1 MYSPRTSSWLRLDEE
16 TRRRLLDR
24 AIRELARR
32 SFTGSMI
39 YFGTIAA
46 VPFASPVLREHPM
59 FTILA
64 LASTFAAGLT
74 RIAAARHLMR
84 TPSPEGFWVRT
95 FETAVLAT
103 VAPWGAFCALTL
115 FLYGDAWPS
124 IYLLIAG
131 AALSGG
137 AITALAPHL
146 WLGTWALLLLIL
158 PSGICGFL
166 LGTAGSRVLAVSAC
180 VYLAYLLA
188 QLSLTSKAYWK
199 AATTPA
205 LDAMLSRRAASW
217 SEGRFQ
223 TLFEDAP
230 SGIYLASRDGK
241 LEMAN
246 GALAQM
252 LGYSGADQVAGRNLK
267 TFSPDSD
274 LELMAAAIEE
284 RGSVTGWESDW
295 RRSDGTQIRVR
306 ESVRAVHSGADSPFS
321 LLGIVED
328 VTERFAADQAR
339 RQLVE
344 ILESTSDLV
353 ERIAATGETLYLNR
367 ASRKLLNATKE
378 REDRDVGGRA
388 SPESVWNRAGD
399 EELRRDRLRSAD
411 EEGIWQGESWL
422 HGADGKPIPVS
433 QVIISHRSSDG
444 STNSYSIISRDISA
458 MREAQEALRE
468 TGEQLFQ
475 AQRLESLGRL
485 AGGIAH
491 DFNNLLTVIMGHAS
505 VLEPAM
511 QDTRYREG
519 IAAISS
525 ASARAADLTRQL
537 LAFGRKQVLS
547 RGIVDVKEVV
557 RGAERLL
564 RRLIGA
570 RIELILR
577 LTEEPQTVISDAA
590 QLEQVLV
597 NLILNARDAMPR
609 GGLATIETS
618 IVPGDEESE
627 NGTSAREYVRIS
639 VSDTGIGMDE
649 HTMTRVFEPFFT
661 TKGSGNGT
669 GLGLATAHG
678 FIRQSGG
685 SITVSSR
692 PGVGSTFV
700 ILLPRSTAAVAE
712 ESDEEELSDAGHDER
727 VLVVD
732 DEPAVRGL
740 LRQTLAGR
748 GYLVT
753 EARDAEEALALAL
766 ASEEEFDLLITDV
779 VMPGLTGPQLARH
792 LTEMFPRLAVLFIS
806 GYPGETRSERAA
818 FGARAGYLPKP
829 FTAEM
834 LLRYARRQLERGRE
848 RTRHAG
854 Q

>member
-1 MYSPRTSSWLRLDEE
+1 MYSPRTNSWLRLDEE
-16 TRRRLLDR
+16 SRARLLDD
-24 AIRELARR
+24 AIRDLARR
-32 SFTGSMI
+32 SLAGAMI
-39 YFGTIAA
+39 YFASIGA
-46 VPFASPVLREHPM
+46 VLFASPVLREHPV

-64 LASTFAAGLT
+64 LVSTFIAGLM
-74 RIAAARHLMR
+74 RIVAARRLLR
-84 TPSPEGFWVRT
+84 TPSPAQFWVRT
-95 FETAVLAT
+95 YEISVLAT
-103 VAPWGAFCALTL
+103 AAPWGAFCALTL

-124 IYLLIAG
+124 TYLLIAG
-131 AALSGG
+131 ASLSGG
-137 AITALAPHL
+137 AVTSLAPHL
-146 WLGTWALLLLIL
+146 WLGTWALLLLVL

-166 LGTAGSRVLAVSAC
+166 LGTAGSRVLAISAC
-180 VYLAYLLA
+180 GYLAYLLA
-188 QLSLTSKAYWK
+188 QLRLTSKAYWK

-205 LDAMLSRRAASW
+205 LDALLSRRAATR

-230 SGIYLASRDGK
+230 SGIYLASRDGE

-267 TFSPDSD
+267 TFSPDSN

-284 RGSVTGWESDW
+284 RGAITGWESDW

-306 ESVRAVHSGADSPFS
+306 ESVRAVQSGSDARFS

-328 VTERFAADQAR
+328 VTERFTAEQAR

-344 ILESTSDLV
+344 ILESTSDFV

-367 ASRKLLNATKE
+367 ASRTLLNDT
-378 REDRDVGGRA
+378 EDAEPDGSA
-388 SPESVWNRAGD
+388 APESVWNRAGD
-399 EELRRDRLRSAD
+399 EELRRDRLRFAD

-422 HGADGKPIPVS
+422 HGEDGKPIPVS

-444 STNSYSIISRDISA
+444 STNSYSVISRDISA
-458 MREAQEALRE
+458 MRETQKALRE

-491 DFNNLLTVIMGHAS
+491 DFNNLLTIIMGHAS

-511 QDTRYREG
+511 KDSRYREG
-519 IAAISS
+519 ITAIASAA
-525 ASARAADLTRQL
+525 ARAADLTRQL

-547 RGIVDVKEVV
+547 KGVVDVKEVV

-564 RRLIGA
+564 QRLIGG
-570 RIELILR
+570 RIELIIR
-577 LTEEPQTVISDAA
+577 LSEDPQIVISDAA

-609 GGLATIETS
+609 GGVATIETS
-618 IVPGDEESE
+618 IVSGDEESE
-627 NGTSAREYVRIS
+627 NGTAPREYVRVS

-685 SITVSSR
+685 SITVSSK
-692 PGVGSTFV
+692 PGAGSTFI
-700 ILLPRSTAAVAE
+700 ILLPRSTAEVTE
-712 ESDEEELSDAGHDER
+712 ERREEEFFDVGNDER

-732 DEPAVRGL
+732 DEPAVLGL

-766 ASEEEFDLLITDV
+766 ASDEGFDLLVTDV

-792 LTEMFPRLAVLFIS
+792 MTEMFPDLAVLFVS
-806 GYPGETRSERAA
+806 GYPGETHSERAA

-834 LLRYARRQLERGRE
+834 LLRYARQQLERSRK
-848 RTRHAG
+848 RTRNAAE
-854 Q
+854 